1 VADHGDRIQL
11 QRVEQ
16 IIQPCDRS
24 LAIAM
29 PREIYRV
36 AQSSTGQI
44 RGQGADPVKFVE

>member
-1 VADHGDRIQL
+1 MGGADI
-11 QRVEQ
+11 E
-16 IIQPCDRS
+16 RS
-24 LAIAM
+24 AAM